1 MVEAIVESVDKFL
14 ASKQPDDPFRVI
26 KFGDYGN
33 GVAKYSNQPIASE
46 MLREPVKTML
56 DFVLHACVVAKRP
69 VVITAGFKKAADKHV
84 KIKLNP
90 SAEWDNGSWAS
101 WCAASMTL
109 IIQHLQRLHV
119 NKKVYEQVVK
129 KMEAVD
135 IPLLDTFIGIA
146 KLEAVV
152 KVEPGA
158 LSGEQSVA
166 IASPMVSPRAS
177 VASSQASSLGVHVDY
192 SSWGGG
198 HMLGSCLRGDSI
210 PPPVLD
216 RRLDADDRLSDAE
229 GPGKPD
235 GGSKRKHA
243 AKVTAGKRGKTP
255 MALTASQAFA
265 AASATEPVTPHKGI
279 TMKRPTC
286 PEEVTPAKLLARDAS
301 SKMKPAKLLAHDAL
315 IKIKPESVWLDHVPG
330 RMTMVLVKADG
341 RAYCT
346 VNVNGARQQ
355 WGGFSKGEAESVGS
369 TSMVLCGELFRAIE
383 VDKLSRPQATDRR
396 DAILDS
402 LKSES

>member
-56 DFVLHACVVAKRP
+56 DFVLQACVAAKRP

-129 KMEAVD
+129 KMEVLD
-135 IPLLDTFIGIA
+135 IPLLDTFIGMA
-146 KLEAVV
+146 KLDAVV
-152 KVEPGA
+152 KVEPETS
-158 LSGEQSVA
+158 SGGQSVA
-166 IASPMVSPRAS
+166 IASPMVSPKASAATSRAS
-177 VASSQASSLGVHVDY
+177 SPGVQVDY

-210 PPPVLD
+210 PPPVP
-216 RRLDADDRLSDAE
+216 DRLYDAE

-243 AKVTAGKRGKTP
+243 AKVTAGKRGETP
-255 MALTASQAFA
+255 MALTATQALA
-265 AASATEPVTPHKGI
+265 AAAATEPVTPHKGI
-279 TMKRPTC
+279 TMKKPTC
-286 PEEVTPAKLLARDAS
+286 SEDLTPAKLLARDAS

-346 VNVNGARQQ
+346 VNVDGARQQ
-355 WGGFSKGEAESVGS
+355 WGGFSKAESESVGS
-369 TSMVLCGELFRAIE
+369 TSMVLCDQPFPCYR
-383 VDKLSRPQATDRR
+383 VR
-396 DAILDS
+396 
-402 LKSES
+402 